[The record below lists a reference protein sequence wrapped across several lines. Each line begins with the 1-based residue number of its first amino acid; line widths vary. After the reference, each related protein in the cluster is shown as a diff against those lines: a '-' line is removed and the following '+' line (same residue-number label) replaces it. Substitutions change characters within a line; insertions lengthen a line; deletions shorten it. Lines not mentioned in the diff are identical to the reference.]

1 MNLFQR
7 LTEMAERM
15 SPRKLLAV
23 CAAIALIVFAII
35 YMLLSSLLESPAG
48 EKQASVTAVV
58 EAAQDIPANTVI
70 TEDMVKTVNINPEA
84 MPKGAFTDMRAAVG
98 KTVSVPM
105 QEGDVLTAR
114 KVSARGPAGF
124 LGLIPPG
131 MRAIS
136 FSVNDVTAVAGFAKP
151 GDKVDILL
159 TSDKV
164 NEDNI
169 TTKMLLRDVLLL
181 AVNKTAM
188 NSPAAQADAAGT
200 PAVVTVALT
209 PYDAAKLLASAQLG
223 QLQLMLRPFGDVC
236 HYLKLQPERT
246 VADAQRAALRN
257 PESLRV
263 TEYLTPYDR
272 ENVRF
277 DVLAN
282 PLLLEEAY
290 NMDIQVIRRLISEL
304 QIEYDYVVIDTTS
317 TFSALNL
324 SIMDLSTV
332 IYYMGIIDFIPTIKD
347 MKIGADLLKDLGYSS
362 KKIQFIL
369 NRNNA
374 RTRIAKDDV
383 VRILGREFNFFLPN
397 DFRSAQQ
404 SIQQGVP
411 LIIEHGE
418 TELAQQIGSIV
429 SAYVPERPSGSHS
442 GRSEGGWIG
451 RLFS

>member
-48 EKQASVTAVV
+48 EKQAPVTAVV

-70 TEDMVKTVNINPEA
+70 TEDMVKMVDINAAA
-84 MPKGAFTDMRAAVG
+84 MPKGAFTDMRAAIG

-105 QEGDVLTAR
+105 QEGDVLTFR

-169 TTKMLLRDVLLL
+169 TTKMVLRDVLLL

-188 NSPAAQADAAGT
+188 NSPAAQAGASGT
-200 PAVVTVALT
+200 PAVATVALT

-223 QLQLMLRPFGDVC
+223 QLQLMLRPFGASDVDSGA
-236 HYLKLQPERT
+236 YYVIPLPQAQANLQ
-246 VADAQRAALRN
+246 AQSAGEAQTAGTGYAAPAYAPSGTGSAPAAPTYSN
-257 PESLRV
+257 SPVVS
-263 TEYLTPYDR
+263 TPSAASGSFGV
-272 ENVRF
+272 E
-277 DVLAN
+277 
-282 PLLLEEAY
+282 
-290 NMDIQVIRRLISEL
+290 VIRG
-304 QIEYDYVVIDTTS
+304 TTS
-317 TFSALNL
+317 SR
-324 SIMDLSTV
+324 
-332 IYYMGIIDFIPTIKD
+332 
-347 MKIGADLLKDLGYSS
+347 GY
-362 KKIQFIL
+362 
-369 NRNNA
+369 
-374 RTRIAKDDV
+374 
-383 VRILGREFNFFLPN
+383 
-397 DFRSAQQ
+397 
-404 SIQQGVP
+404 
-411 LIIEHGE
+411 
-418 TELAQQIGSIV
+418 
-429 SAYVPERPSGSHS
+429 
-442 GRSEGGWIG
+442 
-451 RLFS
+451 

>member
-15 SPRKLLAV
+15 SPRKLFAV

-48 EKQASVTAVV
+48 EKQAPVTAVV

-70 TEDMVKTVNINPEA
+70 TDDMVKTVNINPEA

-98 KTVSVPM
+98 KTVSVPV

-169 TTKMLLRDVLLL
+169 TTKMVLRDVLLL

-223 QLQLMLRPFGDVC
+223 QLQLMLRPFGASDVDSGA
-236 HYLKLQPERT
+236 YYVIPLPQAQANLQ
-246 VADAQRAALRN
+246 AQSAGDTQAVGTGYAA
-257 PESLRV
+257 PA
-263 TEYLTPYDR
+263 YTPSGTGSAPAASTYSNSPVVSTPSAASGSFGV
-272 ENVRF
+272 E
-277 DVLAN
+277 
-282 PLLLEEAY
+282 
-290 NMDIQVIRRLISEL
+290 VIRG
-304 QIEYDYVVIDTTS
+304 TTS
-317 TFSALNL
+317 SR
-324 SIMDLSTV
+324 
-332 IYYMGIIDFIPTIKD
+332 
-347 MKIGADLLKDLGYSS
+347 GY
-362 KKIQFIL
+362 
-369 NRNNA
+369 
-374 RTRIAKDDV
+374 
-383 VRILGREFNFFLPN
+383 
-397 DFRSAQQ
+397 
-404 SIQQGVP
+404 
-411 LIIEHGE
+411 
-418 TELAQQIGSIV
+418 
-429 SAYVPERPSGSHS
+429 
-442 GRSEGGWIG
+442 
-451 RLFS
+451 